1 MSAKDT
7 DGFGLPGAILQL
19 AARLWATTK
28 MKRVSSSAVSPSPMP
43 LLSSPAWVSA
53 LSPRISKSYARTSPR
68 ALVEG
73 GKSRGKNRI
82 LCYRHAQ
89 VTLIQ
94 GPDGG
99 QPKFWWRSRWN
110 TRKASAVTRMRTITA
125 CMLCTGQ

>member
-1 MSAKDT
+1 MSAEDT

-28 MKRVSSSAVSPSPMP
+28 VKRKYEARVLIPMP
-43 LLSSPAWVSA
+43 VTTVTA
-53 LSPRISKSYARTSPR
+53 LARAIPQAMIPKSYARTSPG

-73 GKSRGKNRI
+73 GKSWGKNRI
-82 LCYRHAQ
+82 LCYRHVQ
-89 VTLIQ
+89 VTLIR

-99 QPKFWWRSRWN
+99 PPKFWWRSRWN